1 MFEKAS
7 KQKLRFDSV
16 RGALTTEDLWDLPLT
31 SRNSFDLDTI
41 AKSVNSKIK
50 EAEEESFVS
59 VKVNPAKTK
68 LTLQLDILKHIIAE
82 KVQAATEAQ
91 ERVQRESQRKKLEEV
106 LATKQDAALSTL
118 SVEELQAQIEKLKG

>member
-59 VKVNPAKTK
+59 VKVNPVKTK

-118 SVEELQAQIEKLKG
+118 SVEELQAQIEKLKA

>member
-59 VKVNPAKTK
+59 VKVNPAKNK

-106 LATKQDAALSTL
+106 LASKQDAALSTL
-118 SVEELQAQIEKLKG
+118 SVEELQAQIEKLKA